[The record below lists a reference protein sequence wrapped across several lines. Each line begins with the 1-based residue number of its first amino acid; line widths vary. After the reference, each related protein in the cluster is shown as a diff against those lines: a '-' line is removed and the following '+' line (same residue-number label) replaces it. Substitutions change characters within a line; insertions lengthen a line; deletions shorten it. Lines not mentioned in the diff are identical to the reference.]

1 MFVAPSELSWC
12 WLDKRCLWI
21 QRKSS
26 YAVFQLSELL
36 WLWALNWVFLFEA
49 VSVTTVVSKKETR
62 PSKWHGQFSE
72 GSCWEISQLP
82 KLTDLELW
90 GRPSEE
96 LGKNVDGSQKSVASS
111 HAQVQCAL
119 APSSS
124 ELLISWNNIGWGGE
138 ERKCSHLLSLPVLCC
153 WLYRWAFILSTD
165 QFSSVPQVLMTLLEN
180 SHGAQASSNSSLG
193 RRSGMEMREQGMER
207 SEEHTSQKE
216 SGGKKYN
223 QKPCSEQGRF
233 FSRSRS
239 QVLFEI
245 LEGLLCF
252 VNILYFLSLKA
263 WQSLY
268 ELDTGSL

>member
-49 VSVTTVVSKKETR
+49 VLVTTVVSKKETR

-82 KLTDLELW
+82 KLADLELW
-90 GRPSEE
+90 GHPSEE
-96 LGKNVDGSQKSVASS
+96 LGKNIDGSQKSVTSS

-153 WLYRWAFILSTD
+153 WL
-165 QFSSVPQVLMTLLEN
+165 
-180 SHGAQASSNSSLG
+180 
-193 RRSGMEMREQGMER
+193 
-207 SEEHTSQKE
+207 
-216 SGGKKYN
+216 
-223 QKPCSEQGRF
+223 
-233 FSRSRS
+233 
-239 QVLFEI
+239 
-245 LEGLLCF
+245 
-252 VNILYFLSLKA
+252 
-263 WQSLY
+263 
-268 ELDTGSL
+268 